1 MNALRTRLNPA
12 PDDSRAEATAAFAC
26 SHCGA
31 GVPSGMIDSQ
41 SPAQFCCRG
50 CRTAYALIHEHGL
63 EAYYLRNQPTGQSVG
78 DSPLARS
85 FCDFDQAAF
94 EQLYV
99 RLRPDGRKESLLVLH
114 GIHCAACLWLL
125 EKLPQLV
132 PGVSSAK
139 VNWSRS
145 TVEVVWQPE
154 QTALSEIAR
163 MLNRLGYAPAPVR
176 SGAQQAAVVQEN
188 RRQLVNLGV
197 AAALA
202 GNNMLLGAALYFG
215 LLSQLGSSI
224 ETLFRGASCLLGL
237 ASVLGPGR
245 TFLRTAWSALR
256 TRTPHVDI
264 PVAIALLMGS
274 LSGLWNTLAGRGEIY
289 FDSLSSLVALLL
301 VGRYIQFR
309 QQRQTA
315 EAVDLLYRLTPRS
328 ARKLID
334 GVVVETLVD
343 LLEPGDRIEV
353 LPGQG
358 VPADGTI
365 MTGHST
371 LDESLLT
378 GEARP
383 VVRVAGEAVFASTQ
397 NLSGPLEITVTR
409 TGRQTRMGRLME
421 LMEAASRDKPP
432 VIEWSNRAGVWFVY
446 GVLTVAT
453 FTFLY
458 WLRLSGTS
466 AVENSVAVLIVACPC
481 VIALAA
487 PLTLSLAISR
497 AAGRGI
503 LIKSGDVLQRMAQ
516 AGTIWLDKTG
526 TLTQGQTRL
535 VQWWGDRD
543 LAAQVAALES
553 RSSHPLAAA
562 LQQESLEQ
570 VLNVRLGSLPP
581 VEQAA
586 QDPRGGIRGVVAGSE
601 LVIGSRKYFADL
613 GLEIPPALKAQATAS
628 ARTGLTVIYVARQRV
643 VCGLATIGDKLRS
656 DAAATVSELQ
666 RRGWQVGILS
676 GDQPDT
682 VAVVAGQLGVP
693 PESAWGGLSPEDKT
707 ARVRSSNSK
716 EVVVMVGDGLNDS
729 AALAAASVGVAVKG
743 GAEASLAAAPVY
755 LSRGGLTD
763 LLQLAS
769 ASRQTMTTIHVSLV
783 ISILYNTF
791 SVGLATMG
799 LIHPLIAALMMPLSS
814 LTTIILAY
822 CNPAFSAR
830 EPWPHAGHLAKKRL

>member
-1 MNALRTRLNPA
+1 MNAPRTRPSTS
-12 PDDSRAEATAAFAC
+12 PPSTPTAIC
-26 SHCGA
+26 KHCGA
-31 GVPSGMIDSQ
+31 DVPAGMIDSQ
-41 SPAQFCCRG
+41 SAEQFCCRG

-63 EAYYLRNQPTGQSVG
+63 EAYYLRNQPTGQAVG

-85 FCDFDQAAF
+85 FRDFDQAAF
-94 EQLYV
+94 EELYV
-99 RLRPDGRKESLLVLH
+99 RQRPDGQKESLLVLH
-114 GIHCAACLWLL
+114 GIHCAACIWLL

-132 PGVSSAK
+132 PGVSTAK

-145 TVEVVWQPE
+145 TVEVIWHPDE
-154 QTALSEIAR
+154 TALSQIAQT
-163 MLNRLGYAPAPVR
+163 LNRLGYAPAPVR

-224 ETLFRGASCLLGL
+224 ETLFRGASCLLGI

-264 PVAIALLMGS
+264 PVAVALMMGS
-274 LSGLWNTLAGRGEIY
+274 LSGLWNTLTGRGEIY
-289 FDSLSSLVALLL
+289 FDSISSLVALLL

-328 ARKLID
+328 ARKMID

-343 LLEPGDRIEV
+343 LLEPGDRIEI

-365 MTGHST
+365 AAGHST
-371 LDESLLT
+371 LDEALLT

-383 VVRVAGEAVFASTQ
+383 VARVAGEAVFAGTQ
-397 NLSGPLEITVTR
+397 NLSGPLEVSVTR

-432 VIEWSNRAGVWFVY
+432 VIEWANRAGVWFVY
-446 GVLTVAT
+446 GVLTVAVM
-453 FTFLY
+453 TFLF

-466 AVENSVAVLIVACPC
+466 AVENTVAVLIVACPC

-497 AAGRGI
+497 AAGQGI
-503 LIKSGDVLQRMAQ
+503 LIKSGDVLQRLARP
-516 AGTIWLDKTG
+516 GTIWLDKTG

-535 VQWWGDRD
+535 IEWWGDVE
-543 LAAQVAALES
+543 LAAEVAALES
-553 RSSHPLAAA
+553 RSTHPLATA
-562 LQQESLEQ
+562 LRAESLEQ
-570 VLNVRLGSLPP
+570 VLNVRLEPMPP
-581 VEQAA
+581 VEQAK
-586 QDPRGGIRGVVAGSE
+586 QDPRGGVRGRVGGSE
-601 LVIGSRKYFADL
+601 LVIGSRKLL
-613 GLEIPPALKAQATAS
+613 GALGIEVPPALAAQATVWATS
-628 ARTGLTVIYVARQRV
+628 GLTVIYVARERV
-643 VCGLATIGDKLRS
+643 VCGLAGIGDRLRV
-656 DAAATVSELQ
+656 DAVATVSELK
-666 RRGWQVGILS
+666 RCGWQVGILS
-676 GDQPDT
+676 GDQPET
-682 VAVVAGQLGVP
+682 VTSVAGQLGIAQ
-693 PESAWGGLSPEDKT
+693 ELAFGGLSPEEKT
-707 ARVRSSNSK
+707 ARVRSGDPD

-755 LSRGGLTD
+755 LSRGGLSD
-763 LLQLAS
+763 LLQLSA
-769 ASRQTMTTIHVSLV
+769 ASRQTMRTIHVSLL
-783 ISILYNTF
+783 ISVLYNTF

-799 LIHPLIAALMMPLSS
+799 LIHPLVAALMMPLSS

-822 CNPAFSAR
+822 CNPAFKGPALR
-830 EPWPHAGHLAKKRL
+830 EQLNLEQPRKRAVT

>member
-1 MNALRTRLNPA
+1 MNAPRTRLSTA
-12 PDDSRAEATAAFAC
+12 PEATTAVVC
-26 SHCGA
+26 NHCGA
-31 GVPSGMIDSQ
+31 EVPAGMIDAL
-41 SPAQFCCRG
+41 SPEQFCCRG

-63 EAYYLRNQPTGQSVG
+63 EAYYLRNQPTGQAVG
-78 DSPLARS
+78 DSPLAKS
-85 FCDFDQAAF
+85 FRDFDQPAF
-94 EQLYV
+94 EELYV
-99 RLRPDGRKESLLVLH
+99 RSRPDGQKESLLVLH
-114 GIHCAACLWLL
+114 GIHCAACIWLL

-132 PGVSSAK
+132 SGVSTAK

-154 QTALSEIAR
+154 QAALSQIAQV
-163 MLNRLGYAPAPVR
+163 LNRLGYAPAPVR
-176 SGAQQAAVVQEN
+176 HGAQQAAVVQEN
-188 RRQLVNLGV
+188 RRQIVNLGV

-215 LLSQLGSSI
+215 LLSQLGGSI
-224 ETLFRGASCLLGL
+224 ETLFRGASCLLGV

-264 PVAIALLMGS
+264 PVAVALLMGS
-274 LSGLWNTLAGRGEIY
+274 LSGLWNTLTGRGEIY
-289 FDSLSSLVALLL
+289 FDSISSLVALLL

-334 GVVVETLVD
+334 GLVVETLVD

-371 LDESLLT
+371 IDESLLT

-383 VVRVAGEAVFASTQ
+383 VVRVAGEAIFAGTQ
-397 NLSGPLEITVTR
+397 NLSGPLEVSVTR

-432 VIEWSNRAGVWFVY
+432 VIEWANRAGVWFVY
-446 GVLTVAT
+446 GVLTVAVL
-453 FTFLY
+453 TFLY

-466 AVENSVAVLIVACPC
+466 AVEHTVAVLIVACPC

-503 LIKSGDVLQRMAQ
+503 LIKSGDVLQRMARP
-516 AGTIWLDKTG
+516 GKIWLDKTG
-526 TLTQGQTRL
+526 TLTQGRTRL
-535 VQWWGDRD
+535 IQWWGDSA
-543 LAAQVAALES
+543 LAAEVAALEG
-553 RSSHPLAAA
+553 RSTHPLAAA

-570 VLNVRLGSLPP
+570 VLNVRLGVLPP
-581 VEQAA
+581 VEQVA
-586 QDPRGGIRGVVAGSE
+586 QDPRGGIHGRVAGSE
-601 LVIGSRKYFADL
+601 LVIGSRKYFAGL
-613 GLEIPPALKAQATAS
+613 GLEIPPGLEAQAKAW
-628 ARTGLTVIYVARQRV
+628 AQTGLTVIYVARQRV
-643 VCGLATIGDKLRS
+643 VCGLAAIGDQLRS
-656 DAAATVSELQ
+656 DAAATVSALQ
-666 RRGWQVGILS
+666 KRDWQVGILS
-676 GDQPDT
+676 GDRPET
-682 VAVVAGQLGVP
+682 VASVAAELGIAADL
-693 PESAWGGLSPEDKT
+693 AWGGLSPEEKT
-707 ARVRSSNSK
+707 ARVRSRVAD

-729 AALAAASVGVAVKG
+729 ASLAAASVGVAVKG

-755 LSRGGLTD
+755 LSRGGLSD
-763 LLQLAS
+763 LLLLAS
-769 ASRQTMTTIHVSLV
+769 ASRQTMTTIHVSLL

-822 CNPAFSAR
+822 CNPAFNAESR
-830 EPWPHAGHLAKKRL
+830 